1 MNVVCC
7 TYERNVVVSLGE
19 METVHT
25 FSSFP
30 ITWKESDEA
39 NEISSSEK
47 PDGGKRGH
55 GVRLSLASSYTV
67 ILFSS
72 SHFYQIELREISVVR
87 LIFC

>member
-39 NEISSSEK
+39 NEISSSEN
-47 PDGGKRGH
+47 PTGGRG
-55 GVRLSLASSYTV
+55 GTG
-67 ILFSS
+67 
-72 SHFYQIELREISVVR
+72 
-87 LIFC
+87 